1 MTAIR
6 PITTMNP
13 SGIVSHHQIEV
24 VADPGRNPSGHA
36 PDR

>member
-1 MTAIR
+1 MTEIR

-24 VADPGRNPSGHA
+24 VADPGRNPLGAYS
-36 PDR
+36 